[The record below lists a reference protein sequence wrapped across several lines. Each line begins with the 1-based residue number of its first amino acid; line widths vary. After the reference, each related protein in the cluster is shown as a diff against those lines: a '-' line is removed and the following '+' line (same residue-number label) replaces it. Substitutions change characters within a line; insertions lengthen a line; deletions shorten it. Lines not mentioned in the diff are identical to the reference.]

1 MNKKK
6 TNTKGTIDWM
16 ITLVPLG
23 IVIALCI
30 LFFLLPEQSNAILSQ
45 IRFFFGDT
53 FGTYYLVIGLGIFLL
68 SLYIA
73 GSKYGDIVL
82 GEKGEKPKYSFFSW
96 GAMMFTCGLAA
107 DILFYSF
114 SEWVLYAT
122 DPHLEEMGS
131 IQEWAGVYPL
141 FHWSFIPWGFY
152 LVLAVAFG
160 FMLEKETARNTPKPA
175 ARFLEN
181 IRMVG
186 QEESLICWQYLPCL
200 RERRQPSVWQHR

>member
-1 MNKKK
+1 MNKNI
-6 TNTKGTIDWM
+6 TNTKGKIDWM

-30 LFFLLPEQSNAILSQ
+30 LFFLLPDQSNAVLSQ

-122 DPHLEEMGS
+122 DRRDGKHPGMGRRLSAVSLEF
-131 IQEWAGVYPL
+131 YPVGIL
-141 FHWSFIPWGFY
+141 SGTGCGIWFY
-152 LVLAVAFG
+152 APCT
-160 FMLEKETARNTPKPA
+160 KKKPPEI
-175 ARFLEN
+175 L
-181 IRMVG
+181 
-186 QEESLICWQYLPCL
+186 
-200 RERRQPSVWQHR
+200 

>member
-1 MNKKK
+1 MNKNI
-6 TNTKGTIDWM
+6 TNTKGKIDWM

-30 LFFLLPEQSNAILSQ
+30 LFFLLPDQSNAVLSQ

-114 SEWVLYAT
+114 S
-122 DPHLEEMGS
+122 
-131 IQEWAGVYPL
+131 
-141 FHWSFIPWGFY
+141 
-152 LVLAVAFG
+152 
-160 FMLEKETARNTPKPA
+160 
-175 ARFLEN
+175 
-181 IRMVG
+181 
-186 QEESLICWQYLPCL
+186 
-200 RERRQPSVWQHR
+200 

>member
-1 MNKKK
+1 MNKNI
-6 TNTKGTIDWM
+6 TNTKGKIDWM

-23 IVIALCI
+23 IVIELCI
-30 LFFLLPEQSNAILSQ
+30 LFFLLPDQSNAVLSQ

-131 IQEWAGVYPL
+131 IQEWAGVIRCFTGVLSRGDSIWYWL
-141 FHWSFIPWGFY
+141 WH
-152 LVLAVAFG
+152 LVLCS
-160 FMLEKETARNTPKPA
+160 MYEKETARNTLKPA
-175 ARFLEN
+175 VR
-181 IRMVG
+181 
-186 QEESLICWQYLPCL
+186 S
-200 RERRQPSVWQHR
+200 

>member
-1 MNKKK
+1 MNKNI
-6 TNTKGTIDWM
+6 TNTKGKIDWM

-30 LFFLLPEQSNAILSQ
+30 LFFLLPDQSNAVLSQ

-122 DPHLEEMGS
+122 DPHLEE
-131 IQEWAGVYPL
+131 Q
-141 FHWSFIPWGFY
+141 H
-152 LVLAVAFG
+152 
-160 FMLEKETARNTPKPA
+160 MLPTHFPMWQPFTRLHLHLLWQKLLMN
-175 ARFLEN
+175 
-181 IRMVG
+181 G
-186 QEESLICWQYLPCL
+186 QL
-200 RERRQPSVWQHR
+200 REEKICSDRKFRLQRCSLKPVQPVQFTVLWQQVL